1 MFSHRRNLNN
11 SGQGR
16 ADLLRSRKA
25 KATGNRWSKA
35 EAETR
40 PAPARRDRSA
50 GGAAAASGPRDWSR
64 ARLVL
69 VGVVFLLIWTGL
81 WARAWFLQIHEGET
95 LAVMAER
102 QHVASETVTGRRG
115 EILDR
120 NGKIL
125 ARSVEVSSVYAV
137 PKEITDPE
145 ATATVLSKVLG
156 VSRNQVARQLQSG
169 KNFVWVARKVSDAAA
184 EEIRGLKLKGVHL
197 EAEYERAYPYKQL
210 AGQLLGFVGIDDKGL
225 EGLERSF
232 DDILSGRRGQLT
244 MQRDAAGRRLYL
256 EGLGQ
261 EEGLMGQ
268 DIRLTLDA
276 QIQYFAEDA
285 LAKTVVQFGGKWG
298 GCLVVDV
305 PTGEILAWAEYP
317 FFNPNA
323 YREYQPSMWRSRL
336 AMDALEQGSTV
347 KPLLVAAA
355 LSEGVIKPD
364 QVFYCE
370 KGVWKYN
377 KTTIRDTHS
386 YGDLPLTKVLSYSS
400 NIGAAK
406 IGLLLGTKNYHN
418 YLDHLGFGNKTG
430 LPIPGEAVGILRA
443 PKQWSETDLIN
454 ASFGQSFSATGL
466 QMAQAYLTLAAG
478 GERRPL
484 KLVLSD
490 MDAQTL
496 QSRGYAAADGDD
508 EAALA
513 AEEAAGNGWEKLD
526 EADAADSEE
535 KGDAESGVA
544 VNVESD
550 AREQVFK
557 RQSAEVVLSMLRE
570 VVEEGGTGQRARI
583 SIPGLVVGGKTGTA
597 QKASGKSYG
606 SARVA
611 SFVGIAPLQNPRYL
625 VLVMVDEPRKAVYGG
640 VVAAPVFRK
649 IITHTLAY
657 RGELPEEKL
666 DLAEN
671 EQDKLEAVKE
681 AALDAVA
688 KDAARGKEK
697 TGNGKEP
704 QKQAAS
710 GKDKAAAEV
719 KNNGQAKNDGVGK
732 ETVAAKPGVVPN
744 VVGKSVRRA
753 MEAFMSQGVM
763 PVVKGEGQTVTRQE
777 PKPGAPLS
785 ANSKTEYVLWLSDDQ
800 Q

>member
-1 MFSHRRNLNN
+1 MFTRRQNRN
-11 SGQGR
+11 SAGSGR
-16 ADLLRSRKA
+16 ADPLRSRKA
-25 KATGNRWSKA
+25 KAAGNRWSRA
-35 EAETR
+35 EPEVRA
-40 PAPARRDRSA
+40 APARRSGSSVVA
-50 GGAAAASGPRDWSR
+50 GPGKGARDWSR
-64 ARLVL
+64 VRLVL
-69 VGVVFLLIWTGL
+69 VGVVFLIIWTGL
-81 WARAWFLQIHEGET
+81 WARAWFLQIHEGEM
-95 LAVMAER
+95 LAAMADR
-102 QHVASETVTGRRG
+102 QHVASETVTGKRG

-137 PKEITDPE
+137 PKEIVDQE
-145 ATATVLSKVLG
+145 ATATLLAKVLG
-156 VSRNQVARQLQSG
+156 ISRSQVGRQLQSG
-169 KNFVWVARKVSDAAA
+169 KNFVWVARKVTDAAA
-184 EEIRGLKLKGVHL
+184 EEIKGLKLKGVYL

-232 DDILSGRRGQLT
+232 DDVLSGRRGRLT
-244 MQRDAAGRRLYL
+244 MQRDAVGRRLYL
-256 EGLGQ
+256 EGLDQ
-261 EEGLMGQ
+261 EEGLMGRNV
-268 DIRLTLDA
+268 RLTLDA

-355 LSEGVIKPD
+355 LSEGVVKPD
-364 QVFYCE
+364 EVFYCE

-386 YGDLPLTKVLSYSS
+386 YGDLPLTKILSYSS

-406 IGLLLGTKNYHN
+406 IGLVLGVKSYHA
-418 YLDHLGFGNKTG
+418 YLDRLGFGHKTG
-430 LPIPGEAVGILRA
+430 LPIPGEAVGILRT

-454 ASFGQSFSATGL
+454 ASFGQSFSATGV

-478 GERRPL
+478 GQNRPL

-490 MDAQTL
+490 LDALGRNGEDELPAGEGWVRDVNAEQ
-496 QSRGYAAADGDD
+496 RD
-508 EAALA
+508 EA
-513 AEEAAGNGWEKLD
+513 EDSEATAPEGDEAGNSAPG
-526 EADAADSEE
+526 
-535 KGDAESGVA
+535 G
-544 VNVESD
+544 
-550 AREQVFK
+550 EQIFK
-557 RQSAEVVLSMLRE
+557 RKSAEQVLSMLRE
-570 VVEEGGTGQRARI
+570 VVEEDGTGQRARI
-583 SIPGLVVGGKTGTA
+583 SIPGIVVVGKTGTA

-649 IITHTLAY
+649 VITHTLAY

-671 EQDKLEAVKE
+671 EQDKL
-681 AALDAVA
+681 AAA
-688 KDAARGKEK
+688 EK
-697 TGNGKEP
+697 TAL
-704 QKQAAS
+704 AAA
-710 GKDKAAAEV
+710 GKDKTRSKDAGKSAEAG
-719 KNNGQAKNDGVGK
+719 KNQTSARKDTSGSKSESGQGKSQDKGKADSGKNSGADK
-732 ETVAAKPGVVPN
+732 EVAAKPGVVPN

-753 MEAFMSQGVM
+753 MEAYLNQGVM
-763 PVVKGEGQTVTRQE
+763 PVLKGEGQIVTKQE
-777 PKPGAPLS
+777 PGPGTPLTVD
-785 ANSKTEYVLWLSDDQ
+785 SKIQYVLWLSE
-800 Q
+800 

>member
-1 MFSHRRNLNN
+1 MFSRRQSNRNSN
-11 SGQGR
+11 SGR
-16 ADLLRSRKA
+16 PDLLRSRQA
-25 KATGNRWSKA
+25 KAAGNRWSRA
-35 EAETR
+35 EPER
-40 PAPARRDRSA
+40 KPAPVRRARS
-50 GGAAAASGPRDWSR
+50 GGLPESSGPARDWSR

-69 VGVVFLLIWTGL
+69 VGVVFLLIWLGL
-81 WARAWFLQIHEGET
+81 WARAWFLQIHEGEM
-95 LAVMAER
+95 LAAMAER
-102 QHVASETVTGRRG
+102 QHVASETVTGQRG

-137 PKEITDPE
+137 PREIADME
-145 ATATVLSKVLG
+145 ATATILSKILG

-169 KNFVWVARKVSDAAA
+169 KNFAWVARKIADSAA
-184 EEIRGLKLKGVHL
+184 EEIRGLKLKGIYL

-232 DDILSGRRGQLT
+232 DDILSGQRGRLT

-256 EGLGQ
+256 EGLSQ
-261 EEGLMGQ
+261 EDKLMGQ
-268 DIRLTLDA
+268 NIRLTIDA

-285 LAKTVVQFGGKWG
+285 LAKSVVQFGGKWG

-336 AMDALEQGSTV
+336 AMDALEQGSTT

-355 LSEGVIKPD
+355 LSEKAVKPD
-364 QVFYCE
+364 AVFYCE

-386 YGDLPLTKVLSYSS
+386 YGDLPLNKILSYSS

-406 IGLLLGTKNYHN
+406 IGLQLGVKNYHA
-418 YLDHLGFGNKTG
+418 YLDRLGFGHKTG

-443 PKQWSETDLIN
+443 PKQWTETDLIN

-466 QMAQAYLTLAAG
+466 QMAQAYLTLATG
-478 GERRPL
+478 GEERPL

-490 MDAQTL
+490 MDV
-496 QSRGYAAADGDD
+496 AAKSGSSDIDADGDVVAYD
-508 EAALA
+508 DD
-513 AEEAAGNGWEKLD
+513 GVT
-526 EADAADSEE
+526 
-535 KGDAESGVA
+535 AESADGRGPVQS
-544 VNVESD
+544 N
-550 AREQVFK
+550 EQVFERK
-557 RQSAEVVLSMLRE
+557 SAELVLAMLRE
-570 VVEEGGTGQRARI
+570 VVEEDGTGQRARI
-583 SIPGLVVGGKTGTA
+583 SIPGIVVGGKTGTA
-597 QKASGKSYG
+597 QKASGKTYG
-606 SARVA
+606 HARVA
-611 SFVGIAPLQNPRYL
+611 SFVGIAPLQSPRYL
-625 VLVMVDEPRKAVYGG
+625 VLVMVDEPSKAVYGG

-671 EQDKLEAVKE
+671 EQNK
-681 AALDAVA
+681 LDAV
-688 KDAARGKEK
+688 KDTAR
-697 TGNGKEP
+697 
-704 QKQAAS
+704 AAS
-710 GKDKAAAEV
+710 GKDKSRNKDKEKAPEKAKAEV
-719 KNNGQAKNDGVGK
+719 AGGKDVTKNKDDDGKGK
-732 ETVAAKPGVVPN
+732 GGEDKDTAVAAKPGVVPN

-753 MEAFMSQGVM
+753 MEAFINQGVM
-763 PVVKGEGQTVTRQE
+763 PVVKGEGQTVQRQE
-777 PKPGAPLS
+777 PQPGTPLA
-785 ANSKTEYVLWLSDDQ
+785 ANSKTEYVLWLSE
-800 Q
+800 

>member
-1 MFSHRRNLNN
+1 
-11 SGQGR
+11 
-16 ADLLRSRKA
+16 
-25 KATGNRWSKA
+25 
-35 EAETR
+35 
-40 PAPARRDRSA
+40 
-50 GGAAAASGPRDWSR
+50 
-64 ARLVL
+64 
-69 VGVVFLLIWTGL
+69 
-81 WARAWFLQIHEGET
+81 
-95 LAVMAER
+95 
-102 QHVASETVTGRRG
+102 
-115 EILDR
+115 
-120 NGKIL
+120 
-125 ARSVEVSSVYAV
+125 
-137 PKEITDPE
+137 
-145 ATATVLSKVLG
+145 
-156 VSRNQVARQLQSG
+156 
-169 KNFVWVARKVSDAAA
+169 
-184 EEIRGLKLKGVHL
+184 
-197 EAEYERAYPYKQL
+197 
-210 AGQLLGFVGIDDKGL
+210 
-225 EGLERSF
+225 
-232 DDILSGRRGQLT
+232 
-244 MQRDAAGRRLYL
+244 
-256 EGLGQ
+256 
-261 EEGLMGQ
+261 
-268 DIRLTLDA
+268 
-276 QIQYFAEDA
+276 
-285 LAKTVVQFGGKWG
+285 
-298 GCLVVDV
+298 
-305 PTGEILAWAEYP
+305 
-317 FFNPNA
+317 
-323 YREYQPSMWRSRL
+323 
-336 AMDALEQGSTV
+336 
-347 KPLLVAAA
+347 
-355 LSEGVIKPD
+355 
-364 QVFYCE
+364 
-370 KGVWKYN
+370 
-377 KTTIRDTHS
+377 
-386 YGDLPLTKVLSYSS
+386 
-400 NIGAAK
+400 
-406 IGLLLGTKNYHN
+406 
-418 YLDHLGFGNKTG
+418 
-430 LPIPGEAVGILRA
+430 
-443 PKQWSETDLIN
+443 
-454 ASFGQSFSATGL
+454 
-466 QMAQAYLTLAAG
+466 
-478 GERRPL
+478 
-484 KLVLSD
+484 

-513 AEEAAGNGWEKLD
+513 AEEAVGNGWEKLD

-535 KGDAESGVA
+535 KGDAESGA
-544 VNVESD
+544 AANVESD

-719 KNNGQAKNDGVGK
+719 KNNGQAKNDGAGK
-732 ETVAAKPGVVPN
+732 ETAAAKPGVVPN

>member
-1 MFSHRRNLNN
+1 MFSRRQSNRNSN
-11 SGQGR
+11 SGR
-16 ADLLRSRKA
+16 PDLLRSRQA
-25 KATGNRWSKA
+25 KAAGNRWSRA
-35 EAETR
+35 EPER
-40 PAPARRDRSA
+40 KPAPVRRARS
-50 GGAAAASGPRDWSR
+50 GGLPESSGPARDWSR

-69 VGVVFLLIWTGL
+69 VGVVFLLIWLGL
-81 WARAWFLQIHEGET
+81 WARAWFLQIHEGEM
-95 LAVMAER
+95 LAAMAER
-102 QHVASETVTGRRG
+102 QHVASETVTGQRG

-137 PKEITDPE
+137 PREIADME
-145 ATATVLSKVLG
+145 ATATILSKILG

-169 KNFVWVARKVSDAAA
+169 KNFAWVARKIADSAA
-184 EEIRGLKLKGVHL
+184 EEIRGLKLKGIYL

-232 DDILSGRRGQLT
+232 DDILSGRRGRLT

-256 EGLGQ
+256 EGLSQ
-261 EEGLMGQ
+261 EDKLMGQ
-268 DIRLTLDA
+268 NIRLTIDA

-285 LAKTVVQFGGKWG
+285 LAKSVVQFGGKWG

-336 AMDALEQGSTV
+336 AMDALEQGSTT

-355 LSEGVIKPD
+355 LSEKAVKPD
-364 QVFYCE
+364 AVFYCE

-386 YGDLPLTKVLSYSS
+386 YGDLPLNKILSYSS

-406 IGLLLGTKNYHN
+406 IGLQLGVKNYHA
-418 YLDHLGFGNKTG
+418 YLDRLGFGHKTG

-443 PKQWSETDLIN
+443 PRQWTETDLIN

-466 QMAQAYLTLAAG
+466 QMAQAYLTLATG
-478 GERRPL
+478 GEERPL

-490 MDAQTL
+490 MDV
-496 QSRGYAAADGDD
+496 AAKSGSSDIDADGDVVAYD
-508 EAALA
+508 DD
-513 AEEAAGNGWEKLD
+513 GVT
-526 EADAADSEE
+526 
-535 KGDAESGVA
+535 AESADGRGPVQS
-544 VNVESD
+544 N
-550 AREQVFK
+550 EQVFERK
-557 RQSAEVVLSMLRE
+557 SAELVLAMLRE
-570 VVEEGGTGQRARI
+570 VVEEDGTGQRARI
-583 SIPGLVVGGKTGTA
+583 SIPGIVVGGKTGTA
-597 QKASGKSYG
+597 QKASGKTYG
-606 SARVA
+606 HARVA
-611 SFVGIAPLQNPRYL
+611 SFVGIAPLQSPRYL
-625 VLVMVDEPRKAVYGG
+625 VLVMVDEPSKAVYGG

-671 EQDKLEAVKE
+671 EQNK
-681 AALDAVA
+681 LDAV
-688 KDAARGKEK
+688 KDTAR
-697 TGNGKEP
+697 
-704 QKQAAS
+704 AAS
-710 GKDKAAAEV
+710 GKDKSRNKDKEKAPEKAKAEV
-719 KNNGQAKNDGVGK
+719 AGGKDVTKNKDDDGKGK
-732 ETVAAKPGVVPN
+732 GGEDKDTAVAAKPGVVPN

-753 MEAFMSQGVM
+753 MEAFINQGVM
-763 PVVKGEGQTVTRQE
+763 PVVKGEGQTVQRQE
-777 PKPGAPLS
+777 PQPGTPLA
-785 ANSKTEYVLWLSDDQ
+785 ANSKTEYVLWLSE
-800 Q
+800 

>member
-1 MFSHRRNLNN
+1 MFSHRRNRN
-11 SGQGR
+11 SAGQGR

-25 KATGNRWSKA
+25 KAAGNRWSRA
-35 EAETR
+35 EPEAR
-40 PAPARRDRSA
+40 PAPPRRGRASSADSARP
-50 GGAAAASGPRDWSR
+50 PRDWSR
-64 ARLVL
+64 MRLVL

-95 LAVMAER
+95 LAAMAER
-102 QHVASETVTGRRG
+102 QHVASETVTGQRG

-125 ARSVEVSSVYAV
+125 ARSVQVSSVYAV

-145 ATATVLSKVLG
+145 ATATLLSKVLG

-169 KNFVWVARKVSDAAA
+169 KNFVWVSRKVSDAAA
-184 EEIRGLKLKGVHL
+184 EEIRGLKLKGVYL

-232 DDILSGRRGQLT
+232 DDILSGRRGRLT

-261 EEGLMGQ
+261 EEGLMGRN
-268 DIRLTLDA
+268 IRLTLDA

-285 LAKTVVQFGGKWG
+285 LAKTVVQFSGKWG

-386 YGDLPLTKVLSYSS
+386 YGDLPLTKVLSLSS

-406 IGLLLGTKNYHN
+406 IGLLLGTKNYHE
-418 YLDHLGFGNKTG
+418 YLARLGFGNKTG

-454 ASFGQSFSATGL
+454 ASFGQSFSATGV

-478 GERRPL
+478 GEHRPL
-484 KLVLSD
+484 KLVLGD
-490 MDAQTL
+490 MDMQALAEDDVDAGESDGGWGNDDSESAPQ
-496 QSRGYAAADGDD
+496 ADNGASEGQEQIFKH
-508 EAALA
+508 EAA
-513 AEEAAGNGWEKLD
+513 ET
-526 EADAADSEE
+526 
-535 KGDAESGVA
+535 
-544 VNVESD
+544 
-550 AREQVFK
+550 
-557 RQSAEVVLSMLRE
+557 VLSMLRE

-597 QKASGKSYG
+597 QKASGKTYG

-625 VLVMVDEPRKAVYGG
+625 VLVMVDEPSKAVYGG

-671 EQDKLEAVKE
+671 EQDKLDAAKE
-681 AALDAVA
+681 AALDAVSKDVA
-688 KDAARGKEK
+688 KGKESGK
-697 TGNGKEP
+697 NKEASKDQAKGEDKGKSSKDKDNGKAAE
-704 QKQAAS
+704 QAKADE
-710 GKDKAAAEV
+710 KDKA
-719 KNNGQAKNDGVGK
+719 
-732 ETVAAKPGVVPN
+732 VAVKPGVVPN

-753 MEAFMSQGVM
+753 MEAFMNQGVM
-763 PVVKGEGQTVTRQE
+763 PVVKGEGQTVSKQE
-777 PKPGAPLS
+777 PKPGTPLA
-785 ANSKTEYVLWLSDDQ
+785 ANGKTEYVLWLSDGQ
-800 Q
+800 

>member
-1 MFSHRRNLNN
+1 MFSRSRNRNN
-11 SGQGR
+11 SSQGR

-25 KATGNRWSKA
+25 KAAGNRWSRA
-35 EAETR
+35 EPEAR
-40 PAPARRDRSA
+40 PAPLRRGRASSA
-50 GGAAAASGPRDWSR
+50 DSAKPPRDWSR
-64 ARLVL
+64 MRLVL

-95 LAVMAER
+95 LAAMAER
-102 QHVASETVTGRRG
+102 QHVASETVTGQRG

-145 ATATVLSKVLG
+145 ATATLLSKVLG

-169 KNFVWVARKVSDAAA
+169 KNFVWVSRKVTDAAA
-184 EEIRGLKLKGVHL
+184 EEIRGLKLKGVYL

-232 DDILSGRRGQLT
+232 DDILSGRRGRLT

-261 EEGLMGQ
+261 EEGLMGRN
-268 DIRLTLDA
+268 IRLTLDA

-355 LSEGVIKPD
+355 LSEGLIKPD

-386 YGDLPLTKVLSYSS
+386 YGDLPLTKVLSLSS

-406 IGLLLGTKNYHN
+406 IGLLLGTKNYHE
-418 YLDHLGFGNKTG
+418 YLARLGFGNKTG

-454 ASFGQSFSATGL
+454 ASFGQSFSATGV

-484 KLVLSD
+484 KLVLGDLDMHALAEDGVDSD
-490 MDAQTL
+490 
-496 QSRGYAAADGDD
+496 DD
-508 EAALA
+508 DSGNAGEAAEQADNGAMEGHEQIFKHEA
-513 AEEAAGNGWEKLD
+513 AET
-526 EADAADSEE
+526 
-535 KGDAESGVA
+535 
-544 VNVESD
+544 
-550 AREQVFK
+550 
-557 RQSAEVVLSMLRE
+557 VLSMLRE

-597 QKASGKSYG
+597 QKASGKTYG

-671 EQDKLEAVKE
+671 EQDKLDAAKE

-688 KDAARGKEK
+688 KDVAKGKDSGKSKEVS
-697 TGNGKEP
+697 KEP
-704 QKQAAS
+704 ATRQDKGKS
-710 GKDKAAAEV
+710 SKDKDNADA
-719 KNNGQAKNDGVGK
+719 QAKADDRDK
-732 ETVAAKPGVVPN
+732 AVAIKPGVVPN

-753 MEAFMSQGVM
+753 MEAFMNQGVM
-763 PVVKGEGQTVTRQE
+763 PVVKGEGQTVARQE
-777 PKPGAPLS
+777 PKPGAPL
-785 ANSKTEYVLWLSDDQ
+785 AAGSKTEYVLWLSDGQ
-800 Q
+800 